1 MPPSLTAKSA
11 ADAANNSNYL
21 RLLLLGDPKSWKT
34 SIVAKGPGPVF
45 FIKSD
50 RGNSLRPALE
60 FSKDFLYA
68 EAFTRN
74 EMEIALKLAR
84 EAVVAGKVKTVCW
97 DTITGFSDPLAEECL
112 SKESYAP
119 AAWNSYHMYLSN
131 VCNRLVEF
139 PCHIVVNAHY
149 MDLTSGNDDAAAR
162 EAKAAVPKVW
172 KPGKDAIVPLLNGAS
187 RKRIPA
193 ILDDIVFIDK
203 MPDGKRVFVCSSDGV
218 AGPGGRSLKGV
229 TTCEPDLNL
238 LMQKMAG
245 SNAG

>member
-1 MPPSLTAKSA
+1 MPPSLTPKTA
-11 ADAANNSNYL
+11 ADASNGNFL

-34 SIVAKGPGPVF
+34 SIVARGPGPVY

-60 FSKDFLYA
+60 FAKDFLFS

-84 EAVVAGKVKTVCW
+84 AAAEKGEIKTVCW

-112 SKESYAP
+112 AKESYAP

-139 PCHIVVNAHY
+139 PCHVVVNAHY
-149 MDLTSGNDDAAAR
+149 MDLTSASEDAQAK
-162 EAKAAVPKVW
+162 EAKAAVPRVW

-193 ILDDIVFIDK
+193 IFDDIVFIDRL
-203 MPDGKRVFVCSSDGV
+203 PDGKRVFVCSADGV
-218 AGPGGRSLKGV
+218 SGPGGRNLKGV
-229 TTCEPDLNL
+229 TTCEPDINIL
-238 LMQKMAG
+238 LKKMEE